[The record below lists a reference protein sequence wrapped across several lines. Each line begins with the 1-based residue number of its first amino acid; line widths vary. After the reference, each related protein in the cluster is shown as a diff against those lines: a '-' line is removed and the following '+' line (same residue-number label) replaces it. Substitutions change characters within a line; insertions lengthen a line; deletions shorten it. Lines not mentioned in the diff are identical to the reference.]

1 MKQASESSNTRI
13 SRLHGALPG
22 ALCDLGVLAFEGP
35 DAVPFAQ
42 AQLAADVAALGVSH
56 WMWAALLS
64 PQGRV
69 LGFGPL
75 LRPGEQHLL
84 WVVPLSRCEA
94 LLAALQRFVLR
105 RKVALSVAPHAL
117 LGEGGAAQSPVPHA
131 GGVLGGAADGW
142 RLEVGGV
149 GGRRLR
155 VVPASAGVAVSV
167 DRQATDTWRAFDVL
181 DALPRIEDAA
191 VDQFT
196 AHALALQRVAAFSTS
211 KGCYPGQEIVARTHF
226 LGRNKR
232 GPRIGWLPGGCAL
245 PAPGARWFAAGTA
258 ALGEAAAE
266 TVHAAPTP
274 AGIAILLVAR
284 EDAPEHLH
292 RVDEAIDVAFTPP
305 SDAGVAEPKV
315 L

>member
-1 MKQASESSNTRI
+1 MKQASETSNTRI

-22 ALCDLGVLAFEGP
+22 ALRDLGVLAFEGP

-42 AQLAADVAALGVSH
+42 AQLAADVAALGVGH

-105 RKVALSVAPHAL
+105 RKVVVSVAPYAL
-117 LGEGGAAQSPVPHA
+117 LGELGAAPSPVPHA
-131 GGVLGGAADGW
+131 GGVLGSAPDGW
-142 RLEVGGV
+142 RLDYGGV
-149 GGRRLR
+149 GGRRLC
-155 VVPASAGVAVSV
+155 VVPASAGVAGSAIGPAG
-167 DRQATDTWRAFDVL
+167 DAWRAFDVL

-232 GPRIGWLPGGCAL
+232 GPRIGWLPAGCAL

-258 ALGEAAAE
+258 APGEAVAE

-274 AGIAILLVAR
+274 EGIAILLVAR
-284 EDAPEHLH
+284 EDAPEQL
-292 RVDEAIDVAFTPP
+292 RQVGDEVDVAFTPP
-305 SDAGVAEPKV
+305 SGAGAAEAKV